1 VQCRPQEEVRRRAY
15 LPRRYQETTAA
26 SGALE
31 ETEALNIAL
40 EVEQETADM
49 AQETVKR
56 KWPEMEKQQAA
67 QSWPACEQYLHEI
80 QERRQKRAA
89 EEEQNRQPLRR
100 SWQSV

>member
-1 VQCRPQEEVRRRAY
+1 MRRRAY
-15 LPRRYQETTAA
+15 LPPEVPQETTTA

-31 ETEALNIAL
+31 ETEAHNIAL

-49 AQETVKR
+49 AQEADVR

-67 QSWPACEQYLHEI
+67 QSRAAREQYLHEI

-89 EEEQNRQPLRR
+89 EEEQNRHR
-100 SWQSV
+100 